1 MRRKDLKI
9 TSPEE
14 VDAIIKQSNVC
25 RLGLC
30 DGDTPYVVPLNF
42 GYEDGKFYF
51 HSAAEGRK
59 VELLKAN
66 PKVCLEFDMDLGMIT
81 DEKACNWGIRYKSV
95 IVAGQ
100 ATVLNTLEE
109 KVQALNII
117 MKNYTDEAYAFPE
130 KVVGSTF
137 VFVVDA
143 QEISGK
149 QTDESTI
156 VD

>member
-9 TSPEE
+9 SSTEE
-14 VDAIIKQSNVC
+14 IEAIIKQSNVC

-51 HSAAEGRK
+51 HSAAAGRK
-59 VELLKAN
+59 VDLLKAN

-95 IVAGQ
+95 IVTGR

-117 MKNYTDEAYAFPE
+117 MKNYTDDVYTFPE

>member
-9 TSPEE
+9 TSPAE

-51 HSAAEGRK
+51 HSAAAGRK
-59 VELLKAN
+59 VDLLKAN
-66 PKVCLEFDMDLGMIT
+66 PKVCLEFDMELGLIKH
-81 DEKACNWGIRYKSV
+81 EKACNWGFRYRSV
-95 IVAGQ
+95 IVTGR
-100 ATVLNTLEE
+100 ATVLDTLEE
-109 KVQALNII
+109 KVQALNVI
-117 MKNYTDEAYAFPE
+117 MKNYSDKDYTFPA
-130 KVVGSTF
+130 KVVGNTF

-156 VD
+156 VE

>member
-1 MRRKDLKI
+1 MRRSDLEI
-9 TSPEE
+9 TSTEE
-14 VDAIIKQSNVC
+14 VEAIIRQSNVC

-30 DGDTPYVVPLNF
+30 DGDMPYVVPLNF

-51 HSAAEGRK
+51 HSASEGRK

-66 PKVCLEFDMDLGMIT
+66 PKVCLEFDMDLGIIS

-95 IVAGQ
+95 IVTGR
-100 ATVLNTLEE
+100 ATVLNSLEE

-117 MKNYTDEAYAFPE
+117 MKNYSDKDYTFAE
-130 KVVGSTF
+130 KVVKDTF
-137 VFVVDA
+137 VFVVES
-143 QEISGK
+143 QEITGK

-156 VD
+156 VQ

>member
-9 TSPEE
+9 TSSEE
-14 VDAIIKQSNVC
+14 VEAVIRQSNVC

-66 PKVCLEFDMDLGMIT
+66 PKVCLEFDMELGMVSA
-81 DEKACNWGIRYKSV
+81 EKACNWGIRYKSV
-95 IVAGQ
+95 IVTGQ
-100 ATVLNTLEE
+100 ATVLSSLGE
-109 KVQALNII
+109 KMQALGII
-117 MKNYTDEAYAFPE
+117 MKNYTDQDYTFPE
-130 KVVGSTF
+130 KVVGNTF

-156 VD
+156 VQ